1 VFINRR
7 GDITSVPDTNMNTA
21 YSWASE
27 LADLSHLKITLDTNE
42 RATMISKINELLG
55 NYIKNDCNSGGT
67 GLFESFSEIIKEI
80 VLNRIDDIL
89 RHYNPL
95 ETNEKYR
102 KSIGLRLWS
111 GCLSAAKIIAIET
124 RDAPNTPEMRAELFQ
139 QLDTVADHDSIFRA
153 GVESAPLFKKNN
165 QQCYSFNGVPS
176 TSPVRRYPNEYLV
189 DR

>member
-1 VFINRR
+1 VGAAKTFLASTFLYYNIVVIVLIKCLLIED
-7 GDITSVPDTNMNTA
+7 GDITSVSDTNMNTA
-21 YSWASE
+21 YSWASK

-42 RATMISKINELLG
+42 MTTMISKINELLG

-95 ETNEKYR
+95 ETSEKYR

-111 GCLSAAKIIAIET
+111 GCLSAAKIIALET

-139 QLDTVADHDSIFRA
+139 PLDTVADHDSIFRA
-153 GVESAPLFKKNN
+153 GVESAPL
-165 QQCYSFNGVPS
+165 Q
-176 TSPVRRYPNEYLV
+176 
-189 DR
+189 